1 MELLGRICGGRR
13 LAVAETVT
21 LKAELKGTNQVPP
34 NDSKGTGTADVSYD
48 TTSKN
53 LTWTITYSGLT
64 GDATAAHFHGPADT
78 DKTAGI
84 AVPIT
89 GDLKSPVKGS
99 ATLTD
104 AQAAD
109 LLAGRYYLNIHTA
122 LPQHSHRGPSPRRGP
137 RASHRSEVSATH
149 PKTRRRRAPA
159 DGHDFW
165 MAQYGRRGASG
176 ENQTEESA
184 SNGGNRPRPPIRRVP
199 FV

>member
-1 MELLGRICGGRR
+1 
-13 LAVAETVT
+13 
-21 LKAELKGTNQVPP
+21 
-34 NDSKGTGTADVSYD
+34 VSYD

-89 GDLKSPVKGS
+89 GDLKRPVKGS

-109 LLAGRYYLNIHTA
+109 LLAGRYYL
-122 LPQHSHRGPSPRRGP
+122 PRP
-137 RASHRSEVSATH
+137 I
-149 PKTRRRRAPA
+149 APA
-159 DGHDFW
+159 
-165 MAQYGRRGASG
+165 R
-176 ENQTEESA
+176 SA
-184 SNGGNRPRPPIRRVP
+184 GKSPERSKRDAPKNPKAAPPRTATTFGWRSTKDVALVVKIRRKSPVHTQNSETLRKP
-199 FV
+199 KEGAMRWFTVGAHQRARPKPYTNYRADAAYNDHQS

>member
-109 LLAGRYYLNIHTA
+109 LLAGRIT
-122 LPQHSHRGPSPRRGP
+122 STFTPRP
-137 RASHRSEVSATH
+137 I
-149 PKTRRRRAPA
+149 APA
-159 DGHDFW
+159 
-165 MAQYGRRGASG
+165 R
-176 ENQTEESA
+176 SA
-184 SNGGNRPRPPIRRVP
+184 GKSPERSKRDAPKNPKAARPCGRPRLLDGAVRKTWR
-199 FV
+199 